1 MEIKYPL
8 TKLLVFALGGLMGC
22 VTVAISAYDHRAD
35 GESPSF
41 HFYVSLLLAAVNLL
55 LATREARKYARPVIL
70 DKEGIRYGKERY
82 FWSSLSSCTLE
93 RVEENKLVLSFKET
107 YAKSVSIDLSGY
119 DYDKWN
125 LVRALECFPPSP
137 LFKYEDD

>member
-8 TKLLVFALGGLMGC
+8 TKLLAFALGGLMGC

-41 HFYVSLLLAAVNLL
+41 HFYASLLLAAVNLL
-55 LATREARKYARPVIL
+55 LA
-70 DKEGIRYGKERY
+70 
-82 FWSSLSSCTLE
+82 
-93 RVEENKLVLSFKET
+93 
-107 YAKSVSIDLSGY
+107 IDLSGY

-125 LVRALECFPPSP
+125 LVRALECYSPSP